1 MLSYMLKT
9 GLPNF
14 STLSDIQYIN
24 NTLIE
29 GIDHIIINEWA
40 AQIFNKGCF

>member
-9 GLPNF
+9 GVPNQMTF
-14 STLSDIQYIN
+14 RDFQNIN
-24 NTLIE
+24 NILFE

-40 AQIFNKGCF
+40 VQILNKNDI